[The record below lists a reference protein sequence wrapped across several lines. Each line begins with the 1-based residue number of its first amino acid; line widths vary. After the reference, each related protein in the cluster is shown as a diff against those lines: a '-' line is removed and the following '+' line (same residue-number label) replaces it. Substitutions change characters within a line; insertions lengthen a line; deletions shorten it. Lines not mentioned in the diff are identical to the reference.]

1 MRKLR
6 IVLSVTLLSVAFSAG
21 SCVMLAQSGTMAPL
35 FALTGHENTVVSA
48 PSWVGAALGALAGV
62 PLAIVAAPVTIP
74 IAAAEGG
81 LMSLLPFTPILLTA
95 EIGAVAIGG
104 PAWLVAG
111 WW

>member
-1 MRKLR
+1 M
-6 IVLSVTLLSVAFSAG
+6 
-21 SCVMLAQSGTMAPL
+21 
-35 FALTGHENTVVSA
+35 
-48 PSWVGAALGALAGV
+48 
-62 PLAIVAAPVTIP
+62 AIVAAPVTIP

-81 LMSLLPFTPILLTA
+81 MMTLLPFTPILLTA